1 MLFKSTLALAFVALA
16 NIASSASTPACVLS
30 VVGDTNNPDDLSAI
44 CSSKTI
50 QSTIESK
57 CGDNADT
64 ALKFFSN
71 TCKTNGFT
79 IESSNTTSSAT
90 ETASG
95 FVTAASTS
103 GSQATGGTGSSCHT
117 KSGCASSATSTS
129 GSASGAASGSP
140 SGTTTGGTGSSS
152 SSGAGEASASP
163 SFAGAI
169 TGQQLSG
176 TTFAAALFFAAAALL

>member
-30 VVGDTNNPDDLSAI
+30 VVGDTSNPDDLSAI

-64 ALKFFSN
+64 ALNFFSN
-71 TCKTNGFT
+71 TCKSNGFT
-79 IESSNTTSSAT
+79 VAEAESSNTTSSAT

-95 FVTAASTS
+95 FATAVSTS
-103 GSQATGGTGSSCHT
+103 GSSCHT

-129 GSASGAASGSP
+129 GSASGAASGAASGSP
-140 SGTTTGGTGSSS
+140 SGTTSGGTGSSS

-176 TTFAAALFFAAAALL
+176 TTFAAALFFAAAAFL

>member
-16 NIASSASTPACVLS
+16 NIASASTPACVLS
-30 VVGDTNNPDDLSAI
+30 VVGDTSNPDDLSSI
-44 CSSKTI
+44 CGSKTI

-57 CGDNADT
+57 CGDNAET

-71 TCKTNGFT
+71 NCKSYGFT
-79 IESSNTTSSAT
+79 VAEAETNAT

-95 FVTAASTS
+95 FVTAAST
-103 GSQATGGTGSSCHT
+103 ATVGSSCHT
-117 KSGCASSATSTS
+117 HSGCASSATSTS
-129 GSASGAASGSP
+129 GSASGAP
-140 SGTTTGGTGSSS
+140 SGTASGTTPGGTGAAT
-152 SSGAGEASASP
+152 SSGVGEASASP

-176 TTFAAALFFAAAALL
+176 TTFAAALFFAAAAIL